1 MADGPAGTLQLLVC
15 CSSCAGVPTVT
26 RTLVPLASGERL
38 PASQAL
44 RQPELRLSPPLVA
57 SGQVERD
64 LAAGT
69 EPLDVASAET
79 ELKYEGYLR
88 RQEADVA
95 RSCREGA
102 RPIPP
107 GFAYRVVPGLSREIV
122 ERLSTIQPPTLGHA
136 LRVPGVT
143 PAAVAVI
150 ATYVG
155 RLSHA

>member
-1 MADGPAGTLQLLVC
+1 
-15 CSSCAGVPTVT
+15 VPTVT

-88 RQEADVA
+88 RQEVDVA
-95 RSCREGA
+95 RSRREGA

-107 GFAYRVVPGLSREIV
+107 RFIYRVMPG
-122 ERLSTIQPPTLGHA
+122 P
-136 LRVPGVT
+136 T
-143 PAAVAVI
+143 PAGGKSCSNNCSMARQA
-150 ATYVG
+150 AP
-155 RLSHA
+155 